1 MILFNSKFKSKKLIA
16 RILSILIFIGVS
28 NDLFA
33 ALLEPRPLRKL
44 VIESEYIIVGYVIKI
59 TEKESLK
66 NEWTTRIAKIAVL
79 ENLQGEPKKD
89 TIEIQFNPDMSCLY
103 PDRYYDSTFVIAFLD
118 WDKRRRKFFTHALSY
133 GAKTLSKKDI
143 EIYKQ
148 KIFEIQQILKI
159 PDKEKQRIETIEW
172 LVTCVENPITRWEG
186 IEELSKNQKMD
197 SSSSINR
204 NQIFDINTSQKE
216 RLKNVLLNLNGY
228 VDFELV
234 DLVYKGNEVEIDGFI
249 LQKLKSL
256 DNPDCTNYI
265 SYLYTLKHK
274 NTSKEMDEVMEK
286 FNQLI
291 IDCNNPKAFKQTIE
305 KFIQLIE

>member
-1 MILFNSKFKSKKLIA
+1 LIA
-16 RILSILIFIGVS
+16 RILFILIIIGVS

-33 ALLEPRPLRKL
+33 ALLVPRPLRQL
-44 VIESEYIIVGYVIKI
+44 VIESDYIIVGYVVKI
-59 TEKESLK
+59 SEKKRLED
-66 NEWTTRIAKIAVL
+66 EWTTRIAKIAVL
-79 ENLQGEPKKD
+79 ENLEGEPKKD
-89 TIEIQFNPDMSCLY
+89 TIEIEFNPDMSCPY

-118 WDKRRRKFFTHALSY
+118 WDKKRGKFFTHALSY
-133 GAKTLSKKDI
+133 GAKTLSKKEI

-172 LVTCVENPITRWEG
+172 LVTCAENPVTRLEG
-186 IEELSKNQKMD
+186 IEELSKNQKID
-197 SSSSINR
+197 SSSPKDIS
-204 NQIFDINTSQKE
+204 QIFNINTNQKE

-228 VDFELV
+228 VDFKLV
-234 DLVYKGNEVEIDGFI
+234 DLVYKGNESEIDGLL

-256 DNPDCTNYI
+256 DNPDCTNYV
-265 SYLYTLKHK
+265 SYLYSLKHK
-274 NTSKEMDEVMEK
+274 NSSKEMDEIMEK

>member
-1 MILFNSKFKSKKLIA
+1 MIA
-16 RILSILIFIGVS
+16 RILSIIIIIGVS

-33 ALLEPRPLRKL
+33 ALLAPRPLRQL
-44 VIESEYIIVGYVIKI
+44 VIESEYIIVGNVVKI
-59 TEKESLK
+59 TEKERLE
-66 NEWTTRIAKIAVL
+66 NEWTNRIAKISVL
-79 ENLQGEPKKD
+79 ENLQGEIKKD
-89 TIEIQFNPDMSCLY
+89 TIEIEFNPDMSCPY

-118 WDKRRRKFFTHALSY
+118 WDKKRGKFFTHALSY
-133 GAKTLSKKDI
+133 GAKTLSKKEI

-172 LVTCVENPITRWEG
+172 LVTCAENTVTRWEG
-186 IEELSKNQKMD
+186 IEDLSKNQKID
-197 SSSSINR
+197 SSSSIDR

-234 DLVYKGNEVEIDGFI
+234 NLVYKGNESEIDGFI

-256 DNPDCTNYI
+256 DNPDCANYV
-265 SYLYTLKHK
+265 SYLYLLKHK
-274 NTSKEMDEVMEK
+274 NTSKEMDEVLGK
-286 FNQLI
+286 FNKLI

>member
-1 MILFNSKFKSKKLIA
+1 MIA
-16 RILSILIFIGVS
+16 RILFILIIIGVS

-33 ALLEPRPLRKL
+33 ALLVPRPLRQL
-44 VIESEYIIVGYVIKI
+44 VIESDYIIVGYVVKI
-59 TEKESLK
+59 SEKKRLED
-66 NEWTTRIAKIAVL
+66 EWTTRIAKIAVL
-79 ENLQGEPKKD
+79 ENLEGEPKKD
-89 TIEIQFNPDMSCLY
+89 TIEIEFNPDMSCPY

-118 WDKRRRKFFTHALSY
+118 WDKKRGKFFTHALSY
-133 GAKTLSKKDI
+133 GAKTLSKKEI

-159 PDKEKQRIETIEW
+159 PDKDKQRIETIEW
-172 LVTCVENPITRWEG
+172 LVTCSENPVTRWEG
-186 IEELSKNQKMD
+186 IEELSKNQKID
-197 SSSSINR
+197 SSSPKDIS
-204 NQIFDINTSQKE
+204 QIFNINTNQKE

-228 VDFELV
+228 VDFKLV
-234 DLVYKGNEVEIDGFI
+234 DLVYKGNESEIDGLL

-256 DNPDCTNYI
+256 DNPDCTNYV
-265 SYLYTLKHK
+265 SYLYSLKHK
-274 NTSKEMDEVMEK
+274 NSSKEMDEIMEK